1 MPKGKEE
8 FVQSVAQFIVEQDS
22 ELELEPFQVDPDLP
36 VPWKFIEAI
45 RIFGQEETEVATLK
59 MAVYL
64 TAVFSVRSAS
74 IRQSRPRWVDVVTLI
89 APHAF

>member
-59 MAVYL
+59 MTV
-64 TAVFSVRSAS
+64 
-74 IRQSRPRWVDVVTLI
+74 
-89 APHAF
+89 